1 MNSLTLFYAFQY
13 VHLIP
18 FPGWMCK
25 ICLITK
31 KPIRYSEGQNQN
43 THCWF
48 LHWGRFCPLF
58 RLFGQPIRGLDRGT
72 AVEQPEADGSTFP
85 KFYRTDTQKV
95 RKPVLLY
102 EFIERNH
109 LTDANE
115 NDLIYA
121 VRGTGLHAF
130 TTRDYKREMA
140 RCTDPMVQSRFA
152 AVTRRQDLFGV

>member
-1 MNSLTLFYAFQY
+1 M
-13 VHLIP
+13 
-18 FPGWMCK
+18 
-25 ICLITK
+25 
-31 KPIRYSEGQNQN
+31 
-43 THCWF
+43 
-48 LHWGRFCPLF
+48 
-58 RLFGQPIRGLDRGT
+58 
-72 AVEQPEADGSTFP
+72 
-85 KFYRTDTQKV
+85 
-95 RKPVLLY
+95 LLY